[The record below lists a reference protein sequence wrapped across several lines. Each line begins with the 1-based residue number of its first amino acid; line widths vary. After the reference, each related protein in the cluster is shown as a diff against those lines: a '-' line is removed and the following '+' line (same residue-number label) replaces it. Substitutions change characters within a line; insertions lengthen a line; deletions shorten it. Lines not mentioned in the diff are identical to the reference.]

1 MSPAVPALVLA
12 STSRY
17 RRELLERL
25 GLPFSVDTP
34 SVDESVS
41 AGESPQAAALRLSA
55 LKAQA
60 VAPRHPHA
68 LIIGSDQIAEL
79 NGQHIG
85 KPGHHAA
92 AVAQLQAMRG
102 QTLRFHT
109 GLSLLNTASGALHS
123 ETVTTEVRIRAL
135 TDHQIEHYL
144 RREQPYDCAGS
155 AKSEALGIALMES
168 LRGDDPTAL
177 IGLPLIAL
185 TRMLASEGV
194 DVLLG

>member
-1 MSPAVPALVLA
+1 MSTTVPALVLA

-25 GLPFSVDTP
+25 GLPFGVDAP

-79 NGQHIG
+79 NGRHIG

-109 GLSLLNTASGALHS
+109 GLSLLNTASGTIHS
-123 ETVTTEVRIRAL
+123 ETVTTEVRIRTL
-135 TDHQIEHYL
+135 SDNQIEHYL
-144 RREQPYDCAGS
+144 QRERPYDCAGS